1 MQSAQVH
8 IRVCFSLSYGLHD
21 VRQARKLDTEVLA
34 PMSRWN
40 SAFHTVE
47 VRARGQTYNERH
59 FSSFQR
65 R

>member
-47 VRARGQTYNERH
+47 VRARG
-59 FSSFQR
+59 
-65 R
+65 